1 VLRAN
6 GKAVATWQDLRWEIL
21 QYALEKQV
29 VSLKTINERREITQ
43 HQLDLSQVNT
53 GDLEGDLLQQIGL
66 RLFRPRL
73 PAVIGAVSS
82 GSAAAQ
88 AGLRE
93 GDRIVAVDGRPVASW
108 SDLVAL
114 IRDAPGR
121 PLRVEWMRD
130 GRAYAHDVVPA
141 EVEEGGKRIGRIGV
155 GVLDDGSTRDK
166 LLTVVRYGPLRALVK
181 ATQQTWDTAAFS
193 LQVVGRMLTGEVSWR
208 NLSGPV
214 TIADYA
220 GQSARMGPTHY
231 LRFLALISI
240 SLGVLNLLP
249 IPILDGGHLM
259 YYIVEVIK
267 GGPVSEK
274 AMEIGQQIGLALLVL
289 LMAFAFYN
297 DINRLISG

>member
-1 VLRAN
+1 M
-6 GKAVATWQDLRWEIL
+6 
-21 QYALEKQV
+21 
-29 VSLKTINERREITQ
+29 
-43 HQLDLSQVNT
+43 
-53 GDLEGDLLQQIGL
+53 QQIGL

-93 GDRIVAVDGRPVASW
+93 GDRIVAVDGRPVANW

-121 PLRVEWMRD
+121 PVRVEWLRD
-130 GRAYAHDVVPA
+130 GHSYAHEVVPA

-155 GVLDDGSTRDK
+155 GVLDDGSTRAK
-166 LLTVVRYGPLRALVK
+166 LMTVVRYGPLRALVK

-193 LQVVGRMLTGEVSWR
+193 LSVVGRMLTGEVSWK

-220 GQSARMGPTHY
+220 GQSARHGTDT
-231 LRFLALISI
+231 LSALP
-240 SLGVLNLLP
+240 GADQHQP
-249 IPILDGGHLM
+249 GR
-259 YYIVEVIK
+259 
-267 GGPVSEK
+267 
-274 AMEIGQQIGLALLVL
+274 A
-289 LMAFAFYN
+289 
-297 DINRLISG
+297 